1 MGKRTAVTTGE
12 VAAHC
17 QVTSDTVINWIKTGK
32 LNAYTTPGGHRR
44 IPLEEFRAFLQA
56 YHMPPFAETAPA
68 RKKVLIV
75 DDEPD
80 ITRILTRFLGKTAK
94 YELAAARDGFEAGIQ
109 LKTFC
114 PDVVILDLVMP
125 QLDGFQV
132 CKMLKSD
139 PETAHIKVLVLTG
152 YASDENLRKA
162 LESGADRC
170 MAKPVTSKELAE
182 KIEELFTAENDQ
194 TAQTA

>member
-32 LNAYTTPGGHRR
+32 LSAYTTPGEHRR
-44 IPLEEFRAFLQA
+44 IPLEEFRTFLQA

-80 ITRILTRFLGKTAK
+80 ITRILTRFLNKTAR
-94 YELAAARDGFEAGIQ
+94 YELAAAKDGFEAGIQ

-139 PETAHIKVLVLTG
+139 PETAHIKVL
-152 YASDENLRKA
+152 DE
-162 LESGADRC
+162 
-170 MAKPVTSKELAE
+170 
-182 KIEELFTAENDQ
+182 EERA
-194 TAQTA
+194 AGK